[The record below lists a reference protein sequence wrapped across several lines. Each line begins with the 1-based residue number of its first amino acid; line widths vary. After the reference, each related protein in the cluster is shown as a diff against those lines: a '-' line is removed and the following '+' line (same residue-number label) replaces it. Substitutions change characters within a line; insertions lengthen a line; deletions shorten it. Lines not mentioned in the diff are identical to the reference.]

1 MNITETLLSGDNFNS
16 DSFKK
21 LLNLDTT
28 IHYLIKTGRF
38 DKPLFITY
46 Q

>member
-1 MNITETLLSGDNFNS
+1 MNITETPLSGDNLF

-21 LLNLDTT
+21 LLNLDNT
-28 IHYLIKTGRF
+28 IHYIIKTGRF